1 MNIKDLKVVFAGCA
15 RDCATFLPD
24 TINNIRSYSKLFKE
38 SHTVIVENGS
48 KDKTKEILN
57 QNLNENDL
65 FLFREDLT
73 KLPVRGQRLEAARNL
88 IVETIK
94 ENEKLKNCDL
104 FIMMDLD
111 DMGTYQINDQDIL
124 KAVTFL
130 FSDNKNGAVFA
141 NQLGTYYDIWT
152 LRDQKYCKTD
162 FWADVMK
169 FLIKNKNSS
178 DQISREVLIEAKKR
192 ILDKK
197 IFSFDPSM
205 SPILVESAFGGFGIY
220 KMKNVLNN
228 VNKYKGTQSIKVIS
242 KDEKKTQLKY
252 QKCEHVNFNQGL
264 VEQNLNLYI
273 LPYLLNRGYEK
284 QFFRPEIAIHFIIKD

>member
-162 FWADVMK
+162 FWVDVMK

-228 VNKYKGTQSIKVIS
+228 VNKYKGTQSIEVIS
-242 KDEKKTQLKY
+242 KDEKKIKLKY

-273 LPYLLNRGYEK
+273 LPYLLNRGYEE
-284 QFFRPEIAIHFIIKD
+284 QFFRPEIALHFIIKD